1 MTINFHLLEVRKITC
16 LRKIS
21 SHVEAA
27 EVRKI
32 TCLKKISSHGEAA
45 NIKFGQ
51 QVNLIQRVVTSLPQN
66 HMTLTNLFISHYRVA
81 TVIKFR
87 Q

>member
-1 MTINFHLLEVRKITC
+1 MPKVGKMTFNFQLLEV
-16 LRKIS
+16 S
-21 SHVEAA
+21 
-27 EVRKI
+27 KI
-32 TCLKKISSHGEAA
+32 TCLKKISRHGEAA

-66 HMTLTNLFISHYRVA
+66 HMALANLFISHYRGA

>member
-66 HMTLTNLFISHYRVA
+66 HMALANLFISHYRGV